1 MKIRECFCLLSL
13 SLLTACSSSP
23 EEAAT
28 QPQALVTLAP
38 VKQQNIGETV
48 TLYGAADAGPSGKA
62 SLVAPIEARLVA
74 IEAPTGSAVRQGQA
88 IVRLAPG
95 PIATADISKARS
107 DAQSAYAAYAR
118 AIRLRADGLVSDAD
132 VETARAA
139 KTAATATLASL
150 TLQNLTLRSPL
161 PGHVETINGV
171 PGDLI
176 PAGTAIVSIS
186 GNGAARARF
195 GVDPGLVHHLRPGAP
210 ILVSGAGMVETQAR
224 LTAVDP
230 TVDPQTKL
238 ASAYAALPS
247 KGQWQVG
254 ETLTGKATLTGA
266 NASLVIPYA
275 ALLDDGGQPFVF
287 VVAKG
292 IANRHDVI
300 TGPTDGSIVAIS
312 KGLSTGDKVVV
323 AGGTAL
329 EDGMKVRLK

>member
-1 MKIRECFCLLSL
+1 MKRREYFCLLSL
-13 SLLTACSSSP
+13 ALLTACSSSSN
-23 EEAAT
+23 EAVT
-28 QPQALVTLAP
+28 QPQALVTLAS

-48 TLYGAADAGPSGKA
+48 TLYGAADAGPAGKA

-88 IVRLAPG
+88 IVRLSPG
-95 PIATADISKARS
+95 PTATADIAKARS
-107 DAQSAYAAYAR
+107 DAQSANAAYAR
-118 AIRLRADGLVSDAD
+118 AIRMRADGLVSNAD

-139 KTAATATLASL
+139 KTAATATLTSL
-150 TLQNLTLRSPL
+150 TGQNLTLRSPL
-161 PGHVETINGV
+161 AGHVETINGA

-176 PAGTAIVSIS
+176 PAGTALVSIS
-186 GNGAARARF
+186 SNGAVRARF

-210 ILVSGAGMVETQAR
+210 VLVSGAGMVETQAR

-238 ASAYAALPS
+238 ASAYAELPA

-254 ETLTGKATLTGA
+254 ETLTGKATLAGA
-266 NASLVIPYA
+266 NAALVIPYA

-292 IANRHDVI
+292 VANRRDVVA
-300 TGPTDGSIVAIS
+300 GPANGSIVAIIR
-312 KGLSTGDKVVV
+312 GLSAGDKVVV